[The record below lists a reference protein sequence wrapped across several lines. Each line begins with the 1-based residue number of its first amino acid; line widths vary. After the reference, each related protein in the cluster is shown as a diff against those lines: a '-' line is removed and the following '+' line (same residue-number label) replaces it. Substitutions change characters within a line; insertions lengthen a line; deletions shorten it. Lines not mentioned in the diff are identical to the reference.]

1 MKEENAIEI
10 KIEKAKLE
18 ELKKEL
24 AYYEE
29 AKYTSKITAIR
40 GRIIKRLKTILNLY
54 EKIEYRTEDEQKDY
68 EKYETELSENIFRH
82 KINLKERYSNE
93 FIKGEAKVP
102 DVITT
107 FPKGVM
113 LQVQKV
119 ANAINEIKTAK
130 NSKAKVSAVTNLA
143 KEIGLLAATPV
154 IFAGKFVIE
163 HWYLILLLWQG
174 NKLGWF
180 KGKNNSNENSKPELQ
195 GQEQEAYETVTEAE
209 HAIENA
215 GDNETVSILENE
227 QDGVVVNSP
236 SVSNIQRN
244 AELDA
249 QHAGEQQ
256 QNAIDHAA
264 YINQNEVASSSESL
278 RNIERNAELDAQH
291 AGEQQ
296 QNAIDH
302 AAYINQNEVA
312 SSSESLRNI
321 ERNAELDAQHA
332 GEQQQNAIDHAAYIN
347 QNEVASTI
355 PQENLFSAEEQKDLL
370 YKIAIKSYEHDSIGN
385 SFDVYRNF
393 DDYVSTLGE
402 LSPEEIENI
411 KNMIYSDS
419 GISIRFIVDD
429 KGLGFYNSEEEFIN
443 SITRGVGLVDIDT
456 STQSFQDYLNGLGD
470 VGNPLNLIGTE
481 FDQSGLNLLEQMTI
495 SEQVQE
501 FMAVSG
507 SVGAA
512 AFILYQALKY
522 GLAIPTHGLSL
533 MAP

>member
-227 QDGVVVNSP
+227 QDSVVVNSP

-312 SSSESLRNI
+312 S
-321 ERNAELDAQHA
+321 
-332 GEQQQNAIDHAAYIN
+332 
-347 QNEVASTI
+347 TI
-355 PQENLFSAEEQKDLL
+355 PQENLFSVEEQKDLL

>member
-180 KGKNNSNENSKPELQ
+180 KGKNNRNENSKPELQ

-278 RNIERNAELDAQH
+278 RNIER
-291 AGEQQ
+291 
-296 QNAIDH
+296 
-302 AAYINQNEVA
+302 
-312 SSSESLRNI
+312 S
-321 ERNAELDAQHA
+321 AELDAQHA

-456 STQSFQDYLNGLGD
+456 SAQSFQDYLNSLGD

-533 MAP
+533 LAP

>member
-278 RNIERNAELDAQH
+278 RNIER
-291 AGEQQ
+291 
-296 QNAIDH
+296 
-302 AAYINQNEVA
+302 
-312 SSSESLRNI
+312 S
-321 ERNAELDAQHA
+321 AELDAQHA

-456 STQSFQDYLNGLGD
+456 SAQSFQDYLNSLGD

-533 MAP
+533 LAP